1 MKWQPIETAPAEGP
15 YLVYGGTCFSELND
29 EGETALVTKVEGR
42 DGAYYFNVADVC
54 YYGVW
59 VKNPTH
65 WMPLPAA
72 PKGETP

>member
-1 MKWQPIETAPAEGP
+1 MKWRPIETAPAEGP

-29 EGETALVTKVEGR
+29 EGETALVTKVEDKEGTC
-42 DGAYYFNVADVC
+42 FNVADVC

>member
-1 MKWQPIETAPAEGP
+1 MKWRPIETAPAEGP
-15 YLVYGGTCFSELND
+15 YLVYGGTCCNELDNK
-29 EGETALVTKVEGR
+29 GRAALVTKVEDR

-54 YYGVW
+54 YYSVW

-72 PKGETP
+72 PKRTS